1 MTVSQTDFTA
11 ALLNAD
17 LATPAGMV
25 DYQGRPAGKRFDV
38 YRNNVVVSLIDA
50 METAFPAIHKL
61 VGDEFFK
68 AMAGIYVRAHPP
80 TTPMMMFY
88 GEAFPEFLES
98 FEHVQQLPYLSD
110 VARLELERR
119 SSYHAADSTAI
130 SPDDLGAI
138 SPEELMNV
146 TLELSPSLRILQ
158 SPYPVLSIWNM
169 NMIENAPQPEPVAQT
184 ILLFRP
190 ELDVDMVEI
199 NDATHCF
206 ISNLRDKNL
215 GVSYEQALS
224 IDKAFDLG
232 HALGLLLTHQLI
244 TQINI
249 QRG

>member
-1 MTVSQTDFTA
+1 MTVNQTDFTA

-17 LATPAGMV
+17 LAIPSGMV

-98 FEHVQQLPYLSD
+98 FEHVQQLPYLAD
-110 VARLELERR
+110 VARLELQRR

-130 SPDDLGAI
+130 SPEDLGAI
-138 SPEELMNV
+138 SPDDLMNV
-146 TLELSPSLRILQ
+146 KLKLSPALRMLQ

-169 NMIENAPQPEPVAQT
+169 NMVEGAPQPEPVAQT
-184 ILLFRP
+184 VLLFRP

-206 ISNLRDKNL
+206 ISKLKNNTL
-215 GVSYEQALS
+215 GASYEEALS
-224 IDKAFDLG
+224 LDETFDLG
-232 HALGLLLTHQLI
+232 QALGLLLTHQLI
-244 TQINI
+244 TQLNV
-249 QRG
+249 

>member
-88 GEAFPEFLES
+88 GEAFPEF
-98 FEHVQQLPYLSD
+98 
-110 VARLELERR
+110 
-119 SSYHAADSTAI
+119 
-130 SPDDLGAI
+130 
-138 SPEELMNV
+138 
-146 TLELSPSLRILQ
+146 
-158 SPYPVLSIWNM
+158 
-169 NMIENAPQPEPVAQT
+169 
-184 ILLFRP
+184 
-190 ELDVDMVEI
+190 
-199 NDATHCF
+199 
-206 ISNLRDKNL
+206 
-215 GVSYEQALS
+215 
-224 IDKAFDLG
+224 
-232 HALGLLLTHQLI
+232 
-244 TQINI
+244 
-249 QRG
+249 